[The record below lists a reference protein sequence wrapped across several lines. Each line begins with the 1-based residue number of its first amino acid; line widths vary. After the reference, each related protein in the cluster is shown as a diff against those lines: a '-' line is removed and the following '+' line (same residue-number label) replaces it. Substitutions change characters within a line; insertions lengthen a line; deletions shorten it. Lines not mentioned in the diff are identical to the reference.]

1 MDFLSFSESETFVF
15 KTGLRRQRFLGQQ
28 SLIAAAGDWC
38 AEFWRQLI
46 LEVSQGLSIYRK

>member
-15 KTGLRRQRFLGQQ
+15 QNRK
-28 SLIAAAGDWC
+28 AAAAFFQPTITVAAPGDWF

-46 LEVSQGLSIYRK
+46 LELSQTLSIYRK

>member
-15 KTGLRRQRFLGQQ
+15 QNRIAVAAFLGQH
-28 SLIAAAGDWC
+28 SVIAIAGDWF

-46 LEVSQGLSIYRK
+46 LELSQKLSIYRK